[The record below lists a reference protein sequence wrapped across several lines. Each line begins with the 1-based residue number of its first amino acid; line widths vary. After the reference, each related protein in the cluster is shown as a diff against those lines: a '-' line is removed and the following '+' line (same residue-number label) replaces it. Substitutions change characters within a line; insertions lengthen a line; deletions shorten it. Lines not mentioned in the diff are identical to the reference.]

1 VGVAANSSSMN
12 RRLLP
17 LALALVAFSLPQAGN
32 ALPLGP
38 DARSALQT
46 GPGPGGFMSDN
57 VTWAGYLPLES
68 PAVSGRVVKVGDQTR
83 FYVSNMKGLTIYD
96 VTSPAAPVVLGR
108 LVLPHS
114 QNEDM
119 DVSADGKRAIISA
132 DGCLLVCFEASP
144 GIHVIDT
151 SDPANPVKVGFH
163 SEGHHTSTCADL
175 ACSVLYGSEGSTFV
189 ISPDGRTVTKAPV
202 GWRTYINSADQTTK
216 CAIGSD
222 GAHDMN
228 RDASGL
234 ISIDATPRCIVD
246 PRQDPLQ
253 PVVVNR
259 STVPASKQL
268 AYQHNSFRPRAGS
281 WVPRDPT
288 APDYADPALRPGEM
302 LIGNGETNLAP
313 RCNGSNNG
321 PIATWSMRNFDQGQ
335 AMQVLKVFRPSVNGN
350 YADGNPAVNV
360 LGCSGHYFE
369 ERDNILAA
377 AWFEHGTRFIKVNPT
392 NGEMQEV
399 GFFQPVVGSAGAA
412 YWINDEYVYVTDYER
427 GVDILRFDRT
437 APPPTAADISASWL
451 AGLDKAPSDVG
462 QAEQYACRRSTR
474 TLTVG

>member
-1 VGVAANSSSMN
+1 MN

-32 ALPLGP
+32 ALPLGSE
-38 DARSALQT
+38 AQSALQS
-46 GPGPGGFMSDN
+46 GPAPGGFMSDN

-68 PAVSGRVVKVGDQTR
+68 PAVSGRVVKVGEKTL

-96 VTSPAAPVVLGR
+96 VTSPAAPVALGR

-119 DVSADGKRAIISA
+119 DVSADGTRAIISA
-132 DGCLLVCFEASP
+132 DGCLLLCFEAQP

-151 SDPANPVKVGFH
+151 SNPASPVKVGFH
-163 SEGHHTSTCADL
+163 EEGHHTSTCADA
-175 ACSVLYGSEGSTFV
+175 ACSVLYGSEGSTFT
-189 ISPDGRTVTKAPV
+189 ISADGRTVTKASV
-202 GWRTYINSADQTTK
+202 GWRTYINSGDQAVR
-216 CAIGSD
+216 CAVNGD
-222 GAHDMN
+222 GAHDMY

-234 ISIDATPRCIVD
+234 ISIDSTPRCIVD
-246 PRQDPLQ
+246 PRQNPLQ
-253 PVVVNR
+253 PVVVNK
-259 STVPASKQL
+259 SNVPASKGL
-268 AYQHNSFRPRAGS
+268 AYQHNSQRPRADQ
-281 WVPRDPT
+281 WVARDPE
-288 APDYADPALRPGEM
+288 APDYQDPVLRPGEL
-302 LIGNGETNLAP
+302 LIGNGETNLTP
-313 RCNGSNNG
+313 RCNGSSNG
-321 PIATWSMRNFDQGQ
+321 PIATWGIRNFDQNQ
-335 AMQVLKVFRPSVNGN
+335 PMQVLKVFRPSVNGN

-360 LGCSGHYFE
+360 LGCSGHYFD

-399 GFFQPVVGSAGAA
+399 GFFQPVNGSTGAA
-412 YWINDEYVYVTDYER
+412 YWINDEYVYTTDYTR

-437 APPPTAADISASWL
+437 APLPPAADISASWL
-451 AGLDKAPSDVG
+451 AGLDSAPSDVG

-474 TLTVG
+474 ALTVA

>member
-1 VGVAANSSSMN
+1 MHK
-12 RRLLP
+12 RLLP

-32 ALPLGP
+32 ALPGG
-38 DARSALQT
+38 AEAGSALQT

-68 PAVSGRVVKVGDQTR
+68 PAVSGRVVKVGDKTL

-96 VTSPAAPVVLGR
+96 VTSPAAPVALGR
-108 LVLPHS
+108 LALPHT

-132 DGCLLVCFEASP
+132 DGGFLVPLFLGT

-151 SDPANPVKVGFH
+151 SNPANPVKVGFH
-163 SEGHHTSTCADL
+163 SEGHHTSTCADA
-175 ACSVLYGSEGSTFV
+175 ACSVLYGSEGSTFT
-189 ISPDGRTVTKAPV
+189 ISADGRTVTKAPV
-202 GWRTYINSADQTTK
+202 GWRTYINSADQTTR
-216 CAIGSD
+216 CSVNGS
-222 GAHDMN
+222 HDMY

-234 ISIDATPRCIVD
+234 ISIDSSPRCIID
-246 PRQDPLQ
+246 PRVDPLQ

-259 STVPASKQL
+259 STVPSSKNL
-268 AYQHNSFRPRAGS
+268 AYQHNSQRPRADQ
-281 WVPRDPT
+281 WVARDPA
-288 APDYADPALRPGEM
+288 APDFADPALRPGEL

-313 RCNGSNNG
+313 RCNGSSNG

-335 AMQVLKVFRPSVNGN
+335 AMQVLKVFRPSVNGT

-360 LGCSGHYFE
+360 LGCSGHYFD

-437 APPPTAADISASWL
+437 APPPTASEISASWL
-451 AGLDKAPSDVG
+451 AGLDGASSDVG
-462 QAEQYACRRSTR
+462 RAEQLACRLSTR
-474 TLTVG
+474 DLTVA

>member
-1 VGVAANSSSMN
+1 M
-12 RRLLP
+12 LP
-17 LALALVAFSLPQAGN
+17 IALALVAFSLPQAGN
-32 ALPLGP
+32 ALPAGP
-38 DARSALQT
+38 EAQSAVGA

-68 PAVSGRVVKVGDQTR
+68 PAVSGRVVKVGAQTR

-96 VTSPAAPVVLGR
+96 VTSPAAPVELGR

-119 DVSADGKRAIISA
+119 DVSADGSRAIISA

-151 SDPANPVKVGFH
+151 SNPASPVKVGFH
-163 SEGHHTSTCADL
+163 SEGHHTSTCADA
-175 ACSVLYGSEGSTFV
+175 ACSVLYGSEGSTFT
-189 ISPDGRTVTKAPV
+189 ISADGRTVTKVSP
-202 GWRTYINSADQTTK
+202 GWMQFIKTQTPT
-216 CAIGSD
+216 CSITGS
-222 GAHDMN
+222 HDMN

-234 ISIDATPRCIVD
+234 ISVDSGPRCIID
-246 PRQDPLQ
+246 PRVNPLE
-253 PVVVNR
+253 PSVVNR
-259 STVPASKQL
+259 SAVPGSKNL
-268 AYQHNSFRPRAGS
+268 AYQHNSFRPRADQ
-281 WVPRDPT
+281 WVARNP
-288 APDYADPALRPGEM
+288 AAADYDDPALRPGEM

-313 RCNGSNNG
+313 RCNGTTNG
-321 PIATWSMRNFDQGQ
+321 PIATWSMKNFDQGQ
-335 AMQVLKVFRPSVNGN
+335 TMQVLKVFRPSVNGT

-399 GFFQPVVGSAGAA
+399 GYFQPVVGSAGAA

-437 APPPTAADISASWL
+437 APVPTASQISESWL
-451 AGLDKAPSDVG
+451 AGIEKSSSLGEV
-462 QAEQYACRRSTR
+462 ERYVCRRAMRAYS
-474 TLTVG
+474 VA